1 MEDLCKIYRED
12 LWRIYG
18 GFMTDLWRIY
28 GQVFRILI
36 FEFRMTPKT
45 IENQWKT
52 WIPKKNH
59 RNTKE
64 NQWTKTMTLKYNK
77 WTTI

>member
-1 MEDLCKIYRED
+1 MEDLCKIYRGFMED
-12 LWRIYG
+12 LWGIYG

-45 IENQWKT
+45 TENQ
-52 WIPKKNH
+52 
-59 RNTKE
+59 
-64 NQWTKTMTLKYNK
+64 
-77 WTTI
+77 